1 MRATAFTIAS
11 ITAAMIAAVPAQ
23 AARAKA
29 AATTAYDGPW
39 HLSFVT
45 QRGPC
50 DPSYEFDVNIRRGQ
64 ISHPNLVRFKGRVSR
79 GGSAH
84 ASVIVGD
91 KSASGYGRLSRES
104 GSGRWSG
111 FSGGSRCAGMWTARR
126 S

>member
-11 ITAAMIAAVPAQ
+11 IIAALIAAVPAQ

-29 AATTAYDGPW
+29 AAAYDGPW

-64 ISHPNLVRFKGRVSR
+64 ISHPNLVRFHGRVSR
-79 GGSAH
+79 GGSAR

-91 KSASGYGRLSRES
+91 KSASGHGRLSRHN

-111 FSGGSRCAGMWTARR
+111 FSGGSRCAGLWTARR
-126 S
+126 T